1 MRNIH
6 DVMDIFAERLLDLI
20 RERGWSL
27 NEFSNYIK
35 IPRTT
40 INGWTLK
47 TRSPKVDSL
56 CELADFFGVSVD
68 YLLGRED

>member
-27 NEFSNYIK
+27 NEFSKLTENSK
-35 IPRTT
+35 DVFSQEMDT
-40 INGWTLK
+40 NK
-47 TRSPKVDSL
+47 RSGHIEIISKPKKVTD
-56 CELADFFGVSVD
+56 
-68 YLLGRED
+68 EDD